1 MGSLKLNRVDHFQ
14 INATTNRCAT
24 LLVGDGKRSFSVLA
38 VSDTLGQVNLF
49 RFSESGAMEQKIFHI
64 TRPVTVMKTDD
75 RTKKYKLRMMIAHDK
90 QISTY
95 SIKGK
100 NLRNYKSNVDGEIY
114 SFDHNMN
121 DIYLATGHV
130 YQKVSQNKEDEFLLC
145 PDVITD
151 IMIVSDIGST
161 SDTFVALACQD
172 CYIRILRM
180 GVVSYELKLNSSPV
194 CLTRGRSP
202 DCAVYGAIDSTFG
215 MVQFFESEAI
225 LCWEKSPHGQYGP
238 VLAVNHFDLDQDGE
252 PELIVAYEQGVV
264 EVFSYDEFGYPQLI
278 YSLDHHARLTA
289 MAVGPFS
296 NPIYPEIV
304 CVTFTGSIFGLTTAP
319 VSDRPDSGHA
329 KNPTRIGRERILK
342 KLREDVK
349 QLEIEVVELR
359 ASRCQLLPSFLVLNP
374 TELTHTFQ
382 LDPVSST
389 YSLRLESAIPI
400 DHVLVQSDCPVDL
413 LDVVDNSAVKSV
425 IPCTSEGDNNSVLVT
440 YRCQTNTNQME
451 LRLRTIE
458 GKYGTLNIY
467 LVPQGQTPCVCT
479 RLQFPIWPLSLHRRT
494 HEFPEGGPINQLKLE
509 GKFSLAE
516 LHQLIMFCLPDTPE
530 RPPLCIG
537 PSSTEDVRTGSTEC
551 ARLVYESTFLSTHL
565 ECNYER
571 NCALF
576 RSDNLSTISVL
587 KDAFTKEAT
596 KRKIHFIMDL
606 DIHPDSVEYTLRCI
620 RPRLESLLSLRL
632 KVRLIEPLQQFI
644 ASQTQGVHHTNNLPS
659 DTNIPYGR
667 GENPLPNSLPA
678 DCAAI
683 WRDANKL
690 QKAYRDQSCILDRLY
705 GYLVDLYID
714 KYRFQGIDVKMRATD
729 MLDILSHYDF
739 DKLLQFFSEV

>member
-1 MGSLKLNRVDHFQ
+1 
-14 INATTNRCAT
+14 
-24 LLVGDGKRSFSVLA
+24 
-38 VSDTLGQVNLF
+38 
-49 RFSESGAMEQKIFHI
+49 
-64 TRPVTVMKTDD
+64 
-75 RTKKYKLRMMIAHDK
+75 
-90 QISTY
+90 
-95 SIKGK
+95 
-100 NLRNYKSNVDGEIY
+100 
-114 SFDHNMN
+114 MN

-151 IMIVSDIGST
+151 IMIISDIGST

-180 GVVSYELKLNSSPV
+180 GFVSYELKLNSSPV
-194 CLTRGRSP
+194 CLTRGRSL
-202 DCAVYGAIDSTFG
+202 DCAVYGAMDSTFG
-215 MVQFFESEAI
+215 GLSNVSTVTLQIFLISTLLATLNRSEAI

-238 VLAVNHFDLDQDGE
+238 VLAMNHFDLDRDGE

-296 NPIYPEIV
+296 NPIYSEIV
-304 CVTFTGSIFGLTTAP
+304 CVTFTGEADANRRT
-319 VSDRPDSGHA
+319 
-329 KNPTRIGRERILK
+329 
-342 KLREDVK
+342 REDLK

-389 YSLRLESAIPI
+389 YSLRLESAVPI

-425 IPCTSEGDNNSVLVT
+425 IPCTSEVDNNSVLVT

-451 LRLRTIE
+451 LRLRTTE

-494 HEFPEGGPINQLKLE
+494 HEFPDNGPINQLKLE

-530 RPPLCIG
+530 RPPLCVG
-537 PSSTEDVRTGSTEC
+537 PNSTEDVRTGSTEC

-596 KRKIHFIMDL
+596 KRKIHFTMDL
-606 DIHPDSVEYTLRCI
+606 GSCFYFFAVPNAYHFFICYGT
-620 RPRLESLLSLRL
+620 
-632 KVRLIEPLQQFI
+632 LIELLVSS
-644 ASQTQGVHHTNNLPS
+644 AKC
-659 DTNIPYGR
+659 DT
-667 GENPLPNSLPA
+667 
-678 DCAAI
+678 
-683 WRDANKL
+683 
-690 QKAYRDQSCILDRLY
+690 
-705 GYLVDLYID
+705 
-714 KYRFQGIDVKMRATD
+714 VK
-729 MLDILSHYDF
+729 
-739 DKLLQFFSEV
+739 V